1 MTKNY
6 EIMIQKSMLHTEME
20 KQSRKTVPEEQIL
33 DILEKR
39 LIINYSKYVQRQKKI
54 IFKDRKENMKI
65 MSHQIEHF
73 KKKRDIIFLKKY
85 QIVILEFKH
94 IIIEKKKFRRSL
106 NSIFD
111 KAKERTSECM
121 MG

>member
-1 MTKNY
+1 
-6 EIMIQKSMLHTEME
+6 MIQKSMLHTEME

-73 KKKRDIIFLKKY
+73 KKKREIIF
-85 QIVILEFKH
+85 
-94 IIIEKKKFRRSL
+94 
-106 NSIFD
+106 
-111 KAKERTSECM
+111 
-121 MG
+121 